1 MRRACCLAL
10 LAILS
15 LAAHAQSYPTRPV
28 RIVVAFSPGGS
39 TDLLA
44 RAVGQKLGERWGQP
58 VVVENRVG
66 ASGMI
71 GADAVAKSAPDG
83 YTLLMC
89 SPQEVAVNHHV
100 FPKVP
105 YDPRRD
111 LAPITLV
118 TVTPLVIAVN
128 PGVPAKDIAALVAL
142 AKAKPGTLG
151 YATPGTASTQHLT
164 GEILQA
170 AAGIKLVHVP
180 YKGAGQSIPDVIGGQ
195 VPIGVYGILT
205 ISPQAK
211 AGKLR
216 ILAVTTPKRSPIA
229 PDVPTMAESGF
240 PGFDTSLWFGL
251 LAPAGTPKDVIAK
264 IHDDAARALALPDV
278 AERIAAQ
285 GGEVIG
291 STPAEFAAFIAAEDA
306 KYAKIIREAGVRL
319 E

>member
-1 MRRACCLAL
+1 MKRSVCL
-10 LAILS
+10 LAMVLGAS
-15 LAAHAQSYPTRPV
+15 GAAAQQYPAKPV
-28 RIVVAFSPGGS
+28 KIIVAFSPGGS

-128 PGVPAKDIAALVAL
+128 PGVPAKDIAALVTL

-205 ISPQAK
+205 ISPQSK

-264 IHDDAARALALPDV
+264 IHDDTARALKLPDV

-291 STPAEFAAFIAAEDA
+291 STPAQFAAFIAAEDA

>member
-1 MRRACCLAL
+1 MKRSVCL
-10 LAILS
+10 LAMVLGAS
-15 LAAHAQSYPTRPV
+15 GAAAQQYPAKPV
-28 RIVVAFSPGGS
+28 KIIVAFSPGGS

-264 IHDDAARALALPDV
+264 IHDDTARALKLPDV

-291 STPAEFAAFIAAEDA
+291 STPAQFAAFIAAEDA